1 MKKLWLLALLLQPG
15 VLAAQTMDPNS
26 DAAGAGLADRTQT
39 PSNARYEVFRTFA
52 LPSLALKLDKY
63 DGVVYELVTN
73 RGYMKS
79 KDDTYAWQKTR
90 RTDHPQD
97 TGKVPGQVNY
107 QIVASRVGPLLINIQ
122 TGATWLL
129 SRDPAKDEA
138 YWWPI
143 QPQSGVVVPGE

>member
-1 MKKLWLLALLLQPG
+1 MGSGPGPYWGAATDRDGTTLARP
-15 VLAAQTMDPNS
+15 
-26 DAAGAGLADRTQT
+26 
-39 PSNARYEVFRTFA
+39 F
-52 LPSLALKLDKY
+52 
-63 DGVVYELVTN
+63 
-73 RGYMKS
+73 
-79 KDDTYAWQKTR
+79 
-90 RTDHPQD
+90 QD

-107 QIVASRVGPLLINIQ
+107 QIAASRVGPLLINIQ

>member
-1 MKKLWLLALLLQPG
+1 MKRLWFFALLLAPC
-15 VLAAQTMDPNS
+15 VLAAQTDLNPEAS
-26 DAAGAGLADRTQT
+26 GAGPADRTQT
-39 PSNARYEVFRTFA
+39 PSSARYEVFRTLL

-63 DGVVYELVTN
+63 DGVAYELVTN
-73 RGYMKS
+73 RGFIKS
-79 KDDTYAWQKTR
+79 KDDTYAWLRTR
-90 RTDHPQD
+90 RVAHPQD

-107 QIVASRVGPLLINIQ
+107 QIAASRVGPLLINIQ

-143 QPQSGVVVPGE
+143 LPQSGVVLPGE

>member
-1 MKKLWLLALLLQPG
+1 MKKLWFFTLLLAPWF
-15 VLAAQTMDPNS
+15 LAAQTDLNS
-26 DAAGAGLADRTQT
+26 EASGAGPADRTQT
-39 PSNARYEVFRTFA
+39 PSSTRYEVFRTLL

-73 RGYMKS
+73 RGFIKS
-79 KDDTYAWQKTR
+79 KDDTYAWQRTR
-90 RTDHPQD
+90 RVPHPQD

-107 QIVASRVGPLLINIQ
+107 QIAGSRVGPLLINIQ
-122 TGATWLL
+122 TGAAWLL